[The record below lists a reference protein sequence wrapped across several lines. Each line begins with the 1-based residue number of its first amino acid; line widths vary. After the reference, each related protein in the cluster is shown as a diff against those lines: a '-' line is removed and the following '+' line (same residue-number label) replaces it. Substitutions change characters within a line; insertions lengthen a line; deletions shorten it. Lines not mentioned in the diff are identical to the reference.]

1 MEETRGVQ
9 RRVFQSPHLYEPRF
23 LHLQMQNLPWQEAA
37 TFQPYPPGWAR
48 PGGAS
53 AEGWTLVEKNKV
65 LSGEGGGPPVT
76 VLQQRRLLCRPQ
88 TLQPAGHRHL
98 PSNEPRAWPLPWQ
111 PFRLG
116 SLPDD
121 PEDVL
126 GIGLFPPREPRAL
139 RLLSLAAL
147 VSSLCLSIPGDPS
160 GPELTLFCTKSGE
173 WGGILRTGSGQSS
186 APLAPP
192 RESLARGSCG
202 TRRVPHTCQRLL
214 HPQL

>member
-1 MEETRGVQ
+1 MTILLKKLKEALVSVLPVAAIVFVLNVTSIVHFSNTEIGV
-9 RRVFQSPHLYEPRF
+9 F
-23 LHLQMQNLPWQEAA
+23 LI
-37 TFQPYPPGWAR
+37 
-48 PGGAS
+48 S
-53 AEGWTLVEKNKV
+53 AIFLI
-65 LSGEGGGPPVT
+65 
-76 VLQQRRLLCRPQ
+76 
-88 TLQPAGHRHL
+88 
-98 PSNEPRAWPLPWQ
+98 
-111 PFRLG
+111 
-116 SLPDD
+116 
-121 PEDVL
+121 L

>member
-1 MEETRGVQ
+1 MWRKLGVFREGCSSRLIYMSLGFFICKCRTCPGRRLRPSSLTLRAGPVPGAPARRAGPWWTTRPIG
-9 RRVFQSPHLYEPRF
+9 S
-23 LHLQMQNLPWQEAA
+23 
-37 TFQPYPPGWAR
+37 TTGAR
-48 PGGAS
+48 
-53 AEGWTLVEKNKV
+53 
-65 LSGEGGGPPVT
+65 VT